1 METVNIPQETVNS
14 APKSKR
20 DVFVAPPLSKKAKE
34 SVMRKIEASKVAGV
48 PYIECMADGKGSD
61 KVGVWPPPSAPPFTS
76 WSGLMLCEA
85 DSPHA
90 KRLVEK
96 CGGALI
102 KNDGTEAD
110 EDATTA
116 AGAAAGA
123 AAAAAPALGAV
134 AAAAAAFWKAGK
146 LLDDATD
153 SLEAERF
160 AEKVDEKLMTA
171 VSTAQEAWHKA
182 RAELKKTGAV
192 VLGYWTAPDDWLQML
207 AGNEDPTPCS
217 TKDYPKPSF
226 LPSWT

>member
-1 METVNIPQETVNS
+1 MPQETVNS

-110 EDATTA
+110 EDAT
-116 AGAAAGA
+116 
-123 AAAAAPALGAV
+123 

>member
-1 METVNIPQETVNS
+1 METVTMPQETLINT
-14 APKSKR
+14 PKSKR
-20 DVFVAPPLSKKAKE
+20 DVFVAPPLSKKGKE
-34 SVMRKIEASKVAGV
+34 EVMRKIEASKVAGV

-61 KVGVWPPPSAPPFTS
+61 KVGVWPPPSAPPFTT

-90 KRLVEK
+90 KRLVQK

-110 EDATTA
+110 ADATTA
-116 AGAAAGA
+116 AT
-123 AAAAAPALGAV
+123 
-134 AAAAAAFWKAGK
+134 AFWKAQK
-146 LLDDATD
+146 VLDDANA